1 MATIEEVKLTL
12 INSDYDALKEALNDF
27 DINSF
32 DSSGNNILHHY
43 LLSIKRIE
51 IEPKLVLDLF
61 VSKGIDI
68 DQKQVKGGFK
78 RSPLHISV
86 FSKQKEITDYLIN
99 KGADI
104 NSTDDN
110 GNNILSTAISRFNFG
125 ENGGYFIEKLIE
137 VGGDMNHEN
146 NHGISAKTW
155 ALRYDKNDDARKC
168 IPESILE

>member
-1 MATIEEVKLTL
+1 MATIEEVKRVL
-12 INSDYDALKEALNDF
+12 INSDYEALNEALNDF

-32 DSSGNNILHHY
+32 DSSGNNILHY
-43 LLSIKRIE
+43 YVNSANSIK
-51 IEPKLVLDLF
+51 IEPTLVLDLF

-68 DQKQVKGGFK
+68 DQKQIKGGFK

-86 FSKQKEITDYLIN
+86 FSKNKEITDYLIN

-137 VGGDMNHEN
+137 AGGDINQEN

-155 ALRYDKNDDARKC
+155 ALRYDKNDDARKY